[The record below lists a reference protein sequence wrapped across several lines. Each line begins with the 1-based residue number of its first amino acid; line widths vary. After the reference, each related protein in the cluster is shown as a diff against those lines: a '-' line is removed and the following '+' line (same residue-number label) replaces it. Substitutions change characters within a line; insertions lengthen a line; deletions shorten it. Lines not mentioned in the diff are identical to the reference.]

1 VRELSLFTGA
11 GGGLLAGR
19 LLGWEPIGY
28 VEINDYCQRVLAR
41 RIAEGYLPPAPIF
54 TDLRE
59 FVLSGAADEY
69 RGFADVVTGGFPCQD
84 ISSAGKG
91 AGLDGERSS
100 LWFAMAAVVRVV
112 RPRYVF
118 VENSAALTV
127 RGLGRVLGSL
137 AELGLDAAWGVY
149 AAADVG
155 APHLRRRV
163 WIVGHAH
170 GDGESASA
178 LDAGQVAELPRAAAD
193 AHREHL
199 WQQSRR
205 RRGACR
211 STGAAEFGADGEPGS
226 LADAA
231 GERGHKGLCGAAKI
245 AGTTDAL
252 ARGALCADAHGAGL
266 EKRESVGGDEGEKF
280 SAVVRARW
288 WAAEPAVGRVAN
300 GLADRVEQLRAIGNG
315 QVPAVAALAWRE
327 LSAVLAARPEGPRC
341 F

>member
-1 VRELSLFTGA
+1 MRELSLFTGA

-28 VEINDYCQRVLAR
+28 VEISDYCQRVLAR

-91 AGLDGERSS
+91 AGLEGERSG

-112 RPRYVF
+112 RPQYVF

-170 GDGESASA
+170 GDGQSTSA

-193 AHREHL
+193 AHGEHL
-199 WQQSRR
+199 LQQSRR

-211 STGAAEFGADGEPGS
+211 STAAAEFGDDGEPGVV
-226 LADAA
+226 ADANGQLGA
-231 GERGHKGLCGAAKI
+231 ERRWRRPNGERSGGSADR
-245 AGTTDAL
+245 AGWW
-252 ARGALCADAHGAGL
+252 
-266 EKRESVGGDEGEKF
+266 ES
-280 SAVVRARW
+280 
-288 WAAEPAVGRVAN
+288 EPAVGRVAN
-300 GLADRVEQLRAIGNG
+300 GLANRVEQLRAIGNG

-327 LSAVLAARPEGPRC
+327 LSAVVAARPEGPRC